1 LKAFVQA
8 GVLVNAGYFPNLDAL
23 APVFLSLGF
32 ALLVEEMILG
42 QYEQRMDSQFPS
54 VIASGG
60 DETVALLAAEQLQP
74 WSVE

>member
-1 LKAFVQA
+1 VLAYFAWSPLEARLKAFVQA

-42 QYEQRMDSQFPS
+42 QHE
-54 VIASGG
+54 
-60 DETVALLAAEQLQP
+60 
-74 WSVE
+74 